1 MEGYNKEQMEQFNEN
16 TEKEPG
22 LDIAFETT
30 YKIVTGKVKISSLS
44 ILKDVYMLYDPTH
57 LDTEELTFIIL
68 DMIDYFIETEEYEK
82 CQKLKNILESD
93 LQALIPQI
101 TMSEQDILNK
111 RKKEGMD
118 AMIEMIKSFSKDK
131 MNQKVDW
138 DKTGWEDLIKKDKKS
153 KKGEQPVFTDNEL
166 WSIMSLDDKNIFK
179 KDEKKFTKW
188 LSGLDDKTR
197 MIYADRLIDGLPLI
211 PKYDE
216 SPGTWIVDENSPSY
230 NPSEH
235 FNCEEKYEGE
245 DDVDY
250 QNVVVSFVGNLTC
263 ISNYSKEKIN
273 DIRFQL
279 LKAGVLEVEIRTK
292 DVDGKTLYTIIYDN
306 YGRLNKINW

>member
-1 MEGYNKEQMEQFNEN
+1 MEQFSENNES
-16 TEKEPG
+16 EQG

-30 YKIVTGKVKISSLS
+30 YKIVTGKVKISSLN
-44 ILKDVYMLYDPTH
+44 ILKDVYMLYDPTS
-57 LDTEELTFIIL
+57 LEEQELIDILL
-68 DMIDYFIETEEYEK
+68 DMIDYFIQTEEYEK

-93 LQALIPQI
+93 LEKLIPKI

-111 RKKEGMD
+111 RKKDSMD
-118 AMIEMIKSFSKDK
+118 AMIDMIKSFSKDK
-131 MNQKVDW
+131 LDKKVSW
-138 DKTGWEDLIKKDKKS
+138 DKTGWEDIIKKSEKNEKL
-153 KKGEQPVFTDNEL
+153 FTDEEL
-166 WSIMSLDDKNIFK
+166 WSILSLDDKAIFE
-179 KDEKKFTKW
+179 KDEKKFVKW
-188 LSGLDDKTR
+188 VKGLDNKSR
-197 MIYADRLIDGLPLI
+197 RYYADRLINGLPLI
-211 PKYDE
+211 PSIDE
-216 SPGTWIVDENSPSY
+216 SVDGAGTWIQNENSPTY

-235 FNCEEKYEGE
+235 FNYEEKYEGE
-245 DDVDY
+245 DTVDY

-279 LKAGVLEVEIRTK
+279 IKAGVLEIEIRTK